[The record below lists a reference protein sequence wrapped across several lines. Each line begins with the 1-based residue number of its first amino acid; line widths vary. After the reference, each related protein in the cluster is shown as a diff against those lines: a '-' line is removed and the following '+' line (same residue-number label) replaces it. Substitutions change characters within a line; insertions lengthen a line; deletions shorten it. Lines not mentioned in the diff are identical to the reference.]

1 MTFAHGQTLDYPI
14 HQLLSL
20 QGQLSVH
27 TPIALQQP
35 ELCLRAYRHLWL
47 TRLFD
52 QRAVALQR
60 TGQLGTYASCLGQ
73 EAISTAIGF
82 SLQADDIFIPYYRDQ
97 AAQLLRGMAMHSIL
111 QFWGGD
117 EWGSHDTALHDLPA
131 CIPIATQVTHAAG
144 VATALKLRHQPFA
157 ALTTCGDGA
166 SSRGDFYEAL
176 NLAGVWHLPLVVVI
190 NNNQWAIS
198 VPLSQ
203 QTAAETLAQKA
214 IAAGI
219 LGVRVDGNDFFAL
232 MAVLDEALNRA
243 RQGKGATLIEA
254 VTYRLCDHTTADDMS
269 RYADSAS
276 RDHAKL
282 SEPLVRFRHL
292 LDKTMS
298 WTNEQQQTME
308 AELNTQISSEV
319 THYLSLPP
327 ANPADMFDYVYA
339 ELPDDLAQQKTDF
352 LQKWGQSCN

>member
-1 MTFAHGQTLDYPI
+1 MAFAIHPVLHYPLQ
-14 HQLLSL
+14 QLLNTE
-20 QGQLSVH
+20 GQLNAE
-27 TPIALQQP
+27 TPTFLHSP
-35 ELCLRAYRHLWL
+35 ELWLNAYRHMWL

-73 EAISTAIGF
+73 EAISSAIGF
-82 SLQADDIFIPYYRDQ
+82 SLHTEDVFIPYYRDQ
-97 AAQLLRGMAMHSIL
+97 AAQLLRGMTMTSIL

-117 EWGSHDTALHDLPA
+117 EWGSHNTSKHDLPA

-144 VATALKLRHQPFA
+144 VATAFKLRHQAQA

-203 QTAAETLAQKA
+203 QTATETLAQKA
-214 IAAGI
+214 IAAGV
-219 LGVRVDGNDFFAL
+219 LAVRVDGNDFFA
-232 MAVLDEALNRA
+232 MMTVLDEALQRA
-243 RQGKGATLIEA
+243 REGKGATLIEA

-269 RYADSAS
+269 RYADSTS
-276 RDHAKL
+276 RNAAQQV
-282 SEPLVRFRHL
+282 EPLLRFRQL
-292 LDKTMS
+292 LATELQWSDK
-298 WTNEQQQTME
+298 QQQSME
-308 AELNTQISSEV
+308 SELLATISTAV
-319 THYLSLPP
+319 DTYLALPP
-327 ANPADMFDYVYA
+327 ANPADMFDYLYA
-339 ELPDDLAQQKTDF
+339 ELPEDLAQQKAEF
-352 LQKWGQSCN
+352 LRRRGLSCT

>member
-1 MTFAHGQTLDYPI
+1 MAFLREQTLSYPI
-14 HQLLSL
+14 HQLLSPE
-20 QGQLSVH
+20 GQLSGE
-27 TPIALQQP
+27 TPISLQHA
-35 ELCLRAYRHLWL
+35 ELWQRAYRHLWL

-82 SLQADDIFIPYYRDQ
+82 SLQPDDVFVPYYRDQ
-97 AAQLLRGMAMHSIL
+97 AAQMLRGTSMSSIL

-117 EWGSHDTALHDLPA
+117 EWGSHHTSIHDLPA

-144 VATALKLRHQPFA
+144 VATALKLRHQKQA
-157 ALTTCGDGA
+157 VLTTCGDGA

-203 QTAAETLAQKA
+203 QTATTTLAQKA
-214 IAAGI
+214 LAAGVMS
-219 LGVRVDGNDFFAL
+219 VRVDGNDFFAL
-232 MAVLDEALNRA
+232 MAVLDEALERA
-243 RQGKGATLIEA
+243 RHGKGTTLIEA

-269 RYADSAS
+269 RYADHAS
-276 RDHAKL
+276 REQAQQT
-282 SEPLVRFRHL
+282 EPLIRFRRL
-292 LDKTMS
+292 LEQKLMWND
-298 WTNEQQQTME
+298 QQQQAME
-308 AELNTQISSEV
+308 IALLAQIGSEV
-319 THYLSLPP
+319 DRYLSLPP
-327 ANPADMFDYVYA
+327 ANPADMFDYLYA
-339 ELPDDLAQQKTDF
+339 ELPEDLAQQKAEF
-352 LQKWGQSCN
+352 LQKFGT

>member
-1 MTFAHGQTLDYPI
+1 MAFLHEQTLSYPI
-14 HQLLSL
+14 HQLLNPE
-20 QGQLSVH
+20 GQLSSE
-27 TPIALQQP
+27 TPISLQQA
-35 ELCLRAYRHLWL
+35 ELWQRAYRHLWL

-82 SLQADDIFIPYYRDQ
+82 SLQPDDVFVPYYRDQ
-97 AAQLLRGMAMHSIL
+97 AAQMLRGMSMSSIL

-117 EWGSHDTALHDLPA
+117 EWGSHHTSIRDLPA

-144 VATALKLRHQPFA
+144 VATALKLRHQKQA
-157 ALTTCGDGA
+157 VLTTCGDGA

-203 QTAAETLAQKA
+203 QTATATLAQKA
-214 IAAGI
+214 LAAGVMS
-219 LGVRVDGNDFFAL
+219 VRVDGNDFFAL
-232 MAVLDEALNRA
+232 MAVLEEALERA
-243 RQGKGATLIEA
+243 RHGKGTTLIEA

-276 RDHAKL
+276 REQAQQT
-282 SEPLVRFRHL
+282 EPLIRFRRL
-292 LDKTMS
+292 L
-298 WTNEQQQTME
+298 EQQLDWNDSQQQAME
-308 AELNTQISSEV
+308 IELLAQISREV
-319 THYLSLPP
+319 DHYLSLPP
-327 ANPADMFDYVYA
+327 ANPTDMFDYLYA
-339 ELPDDLAQQKTDF
+339 QLPEDLAQQKAAF
-352 LQKWGQSCN
+352 LHKYQ

>member
-1 MTFAHGQTLDYPI
+1 MSFVHAQHLHYPI
-14 HQLLSL
+14 HQFLTPDGVLSA
-20 QGQLSVH
+20 Q
-27 TPIALQQP
+27 TPPRWRDPVLWRA
-35 ELCLRAYRHLWL
+35 AYRHLSL

-73 EAISTAIGF
+73 EAISSAIGF
-82 SLQADDIFIPYYRDQ
+82 SLQNDDVFIPYYRDQ
-97 AAQLLRGMAMHSIL
+97 AAQMLRGMSMCSIL

-117 EWGSHDTALHDLPA
+117 EWGSHHTSAFDLPA

-144 VATALKLRHQPFA
+144 VAAAIKLRHQQQA

-203 QTAAETLAQKA
+203 QTASATLAQKA
-214 IAAGI
+214 VAAGI
-219 LGVRVDGNDFFAL
+219 TGIRVDGNDFLAL
-232 MAVLDEALNRA
+232 MAVLDEALARA
-243 RQGKGATLIEA
+243 RTGKGATLIEA

-269 RYADSAS
+269 RYANPAE
-276 RDHAKL
+276 RQQAEQ
-282 SEPLVRFRHL
+282 SEPLRRLRIL
-292 LDKTMS
+292 LEEHGGWD
-298 WTNEQQQTME
+298 NPQQQLME
-308 AELNTQISSEV
+308 QELLADIGQQV
-319 THYLSLPP
+319 AAYLQLAA
-327 ANPADMFDYVYA
+327 ANVNDMFDYVYA
-339 ELPDDLAQQKTDF
+339 ALPADLAEQKVAF
-352 LQKWGQSCN
+352 HQRRGSMS

>member
-1 MTFAHGQTLDYPI
+1 MAFLCEQTLTYPT
-14 HQLLSL
+14 HQLLNPE
-20 QGQLSVH
+20 GQLSGE
-27 TPIALQQP
+27 TPISLQQP
-35 ELCLRAYRHLWL
+35 DLWLRAYRHLWL

-82 SLQADDIFIPYYRDQ
+82 SLQTNDVFIPYYRDQ
-97 AAQLLRGMAMHSIL
+97 AAQMMRGMSMSSIL

-117 EWGSHDTALHDLPA
+117 EWGSHHTSSHDLPA

-144 VATALKLRHQPFA
+144 VATALKLRHQKQA

-214 IAAGI
+214 IAAGV

-232 MAVLDEALNRA
+232 MALLDEALQRA
-243 RQGKGATLIEA
+243 RSGKGATLIEA

-269 RYADSAS
+269 RYADNAS
-276 RDHAKL
+276 REQAQH
-282 SEPLVRFRHL
+282 SEPLIRFRRL
-292 LDKTMS
+292 LEQHIG
-298 WTNEQQQTME
+298 WNNRQQQVME
-308 AELNTQISSEV
+308 DELLAQINTEV
-319 THYLSLPP
+319 NRYLSLPP
-327 ANPADMFDYVYA
+327 ANPADMFDYLYA
-339 ELPDDLAQQKTDF
+339 QLPEDLAQQKAAF
-352 LQKWGQSCN
+352 LHKYQ

>member
-1 MTFAHGQTLDYPI
+1 MAFLYEQTLTYPT
-14 HQLLSL
+14 HQLLNPE
-20 QGQLSVH
+20 GRLSSE
-27 TPIALQQP
+27 TPISLQQP
-35 ELCLRAYRHLWL
+35 ELWLRAYRHLWL

-82 SLQADDIFIPYYRDQ
+82 SLHTDDVFIPYYRDQ
-97 AAQLLRGMAMHSIL
+97 AAQMMRGMSMSSIL

-117 EWGSHDTALHDLPA
+117 EWGSHHTSSHDLPA

-144 VATALKLRHQPFA
+144 VATALKLRHQKQA

-176 NLAGVWHLPLVVVI
+176 NLVGVWHLPLVVVI

-203 QTAAETLAQKA
+203 QTAAATLAQKA

-219 LGVRVDGNDFFAL
+219 VGVRVDGNDFFAL
-232 MAVLDEALNRA
+232 MAVLDEALQRA
-243 RQGKGATLIEA
+243 RSGKGATLIEA

-269 RYADSAS
+269 RYADNAS
-276 RDHAKL
+276 REHAQQ
-282 SEPLVRFRHL
+282 SEPLIRFRRL
-292 LDKTMS
+292 L
-298 WTNEQQQTME
+298 EQQIGWNNQQQQIME
-308 AELNTQISSEV
+308 DELLAQISTEV
-319 THYLSLPP
+319 NRYLALPP
-327 ANPADMFDYVYA
+327 ANPADIFDYLYA
-339 ELPDDLAQQKTDF
+339 ELPEDLAQQKADF
-352 LQKWGQSCN
+352 LQRQGT

>member
-1 MTFAHGQTLDYPI
+1 MAFAHQPILHYPI
-14 HQLLSL
+14 QQLLNPE
-20 QGQLSVH
+20 GQLSPD
-27 TPIALQQP
+27 TPAFLQHH
-35 ELCLRAYRHLWL
+35 ELWLKAYRHLWL

-73 EAISTAIGF
+73 EAISSAIGF
-82 SLQADDIFIPYYRDQ
+82 SLQADDVFIPYYRDQ
-97 AAQLLRGMAMHSIL
+97 AAQMQRGMSMTSIL

-117 EWGSHDTALHDLPA
+117 EWGSHHTSARDLPA

-144 VATALKLRHQPFA
+144 VATALKLRHQPQA

-203 QTAAETLAQKA
+203 QTATATLAQKA

-219 LGVRVDGNDFFAL
+219 IGVRVDGNDFFAM
-232 MAVLDEALNRA
+232 MAVLAEALQRA
-243 RQGKGATLIEA
+243 REGKGATLIEA

-269 RYADSAS
+269 RYADSQS
-276 RDHAKL
+276 RSAAQQV
-282 SEPLVRFRHL
+282 EPLLRFRQL
-292 LDKTMS
+292 L
-298 WTNEQQQTME
+298 TNELQWSDEQQQTME
-308 AELNTQISSEV
+308 AELVAVISTAV
-319 THYLSLPP
+319 DAYLTLPP
-327 ANPADMFDYVYA
+327 ANPADMFDYLYA
-339 ELPDDLAQQKTDF
+339 ELPEDLAQQKAD
-352 LQKWGQSCN
+352 LLRRRGASCN